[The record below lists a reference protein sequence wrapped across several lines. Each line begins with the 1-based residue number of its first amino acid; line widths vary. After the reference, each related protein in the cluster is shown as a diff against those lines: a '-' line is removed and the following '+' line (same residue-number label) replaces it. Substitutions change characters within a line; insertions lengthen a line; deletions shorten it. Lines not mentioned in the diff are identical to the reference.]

1 MHQLRRHKSVG
12 QATVEFA
19 LIAPLVAMCALVL
32 LGTLSLCLSTLQLQD
47 LARTAVRS
55 AITSDSPADTAQEFA
70 SANNA
75 RITTSENKTNGLI
88 TVEVRRTHSIPIVGR
103 WLPHLTL
110 RSTATMMREPPF
122 VLE

>member
-1 MHQLRRHKSVG
+1 MHPLRRHKSAG

-19 LIAPLVAMCALVL
+19 LIAPLVVMCALVL

-55 AITSDSPADTAQEFA
+55 AITSDNPTDTAHDFA
-70 SANNA
+70 LANNA
-75 RITTSENKTNGLI
+75 HIVTSTNETNGLI
-88 TVEVRRTHSIPIVGR
+88 TVEVRRTHSIPIIGR
-103 WLPHLTL
+103 WLPHLTV
-110 RSTATMMREPPF
+110 RSSATMMREPPF